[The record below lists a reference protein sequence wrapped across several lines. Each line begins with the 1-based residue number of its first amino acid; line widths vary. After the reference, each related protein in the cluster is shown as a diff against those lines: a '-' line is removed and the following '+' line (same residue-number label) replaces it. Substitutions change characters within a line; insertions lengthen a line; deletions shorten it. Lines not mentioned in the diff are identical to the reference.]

1 MIDKDAV
8 HLNLEKL
15 VENKQLIDVVVKHAS
30 SKRDFFTNREKD
42 AISQLIEGLM
52 DSLDDLVEASE
63 DKQ

>member
-30 SKRDFFTNREKD
+30 SKRDLLTERRM
-42 AISQLIEGLM
+42 L
-52 DSLDDLVEASE
+52 SLSS
-63 DKQ
+63 